1 MLVNMLTVF
10 GCVTTASDIRIW
22 HGKLRYCITEDSTGL
37 LKQIS
42 LSIFCTSSS
51 QFVCLSLLKT
61 GPYKRNTNNCKQLL
75 QNRETY
81 TYTLS
86 EQILSDLC
94 KQILDIDEFIR
105 FAGIANKMGNL
116 EATTYRQG
124 LVPLMTKDETSQY
137 AIQAVLRAATRQ
149 DFETNTGRLQY
160 SIGKYER
167 LIRATVP
174 ILLSSNS
181 DYESK
186 FYLLLSF
193 DVGSDA
199 KSIIENKVIPYI
211 ERNKEIFNVQYFWSS
226 TPVN

>member
-1 MLVNMLTVF
+1 M
-10 GCVTTASDIRIW
+10 
-22 HGKLRYCITEDSTGL
+22 
-37 LKQIS
+37 
-42 LSIFCTSSS
+42 
-51 QFVCLSLLKT
+51 CLILLKT
-61 GPYKRNTNNCKQLL
+61 GRLRDIQITANSFFR
-75 QNRETY
+75 NRETD

-86 EQILSDLC
+86 EQILSDIC

-105 FAGIANKMGNL
+105 FAGIANKMGKL

-124 LVPLMTKDETSQY
+124 LVPLMTVDETSQY

-160 SIGKYER
+160 SIGKYEK

-174 ILLSSNS
+174 ILLGSNS
-181 DYESK
+181 DYESR

-193 DVGSDA
+193 DAGSDA

-211 ERNKEIFNVQYFWSS
+211 EKNKEIFNV
-226 TPVN
+226 

>member
-1 MLVNMLTVF
+1 MRRLLQTDRRFWHSNF
-10 GCVTTASDIRIW
+10 G
-22 HGKLRYCITEDSTGL
+22 YCITEYSTDL

-42 LSIFCTSSS
+42 LSIFDTFSS
-51 QFVCLSLLKT
+51 QCVCLILLKT
-61 GPYKRNTNNCKQLL
+61 GRLRDIQITANSFFR
-75 QNRETY
+75 NRETD

-86 EQILSDLC
+86 EQILSDIC

-124 LVPLMTKDETSQY
+124 LVPLMTQDETSQY
-137 AIQAVLRAATRQ
+137 ALQAVLRAATRQ

-160 SIGKYER
+160 SIGKYEK

-174 ILLSSNS
+174 ILLGSNS
-181 DYESK
+181 DYESR

-211 ERNKEIFNVQYFWSS
+211 EKNKEIFNV
-226 TPVN
+226 

>member
-1 MLVNMLTVF
+1 M
-10 GCVTTASDIRIW
+10 
-22 HGKLRYCITEDSTGL
+22 
-37 LKQIS
+37 
-42 LSIFCTSSS
+42 
-51 QFVCLSLLKT
+51 CLILLKT
-61 GPYKRNTNNCKQLL
+61 GRLRDIQITANSFFR
-75 QNRETY
+75 NRETD

-86 EQILSDLC
+86 EQILSDIC

-124 LVPLMTKDETSQY
+124 LVPLMTQDETSQY

-160 SIGKYER
+160 SIGKYEK

-174 ILLSSNS
+174 ILLGSNS
-181 DYESK
+181 DYESR

-211 ERNKEIFNVQYFWSS
+211 EKNKEIFNV
-226 TPVN
+226 